1 MGQVPVRTCRLA
13 LALAVLVAA
22 PACAH
27 SKPKASLKKLPPST
41 TTTTL
46 PEFKLVVASVDV
58 QAMKDESVKLSD
70 DVKAQVTATLSN
82 YLEKAV
88 VEPLRTGQAAVGL
101 DAVFTPVALA
111 RLTPGSPDRA
121 ALVEEPGAAGSV
133 VMPDKEDVALTVL
146 ASQAGEAAI
155 ISAAIDF
162 AVVVTTPSGHVRV
175 ARSGEVVLL
184 PTLPGWRVDSY
195 DVVTKHDSLPPPAP
209 TTTTTAKKGA

>member
-1 MGQVPVRTCRLA
+1 VLA
-13 LALAVLVAA
+13 LALLTAA
-22 PACAH
+22 PACTH
-27 SKPKASLKKLPPST
+27 SKPKAAVRKLPPST

-58 QAMKDESVKLSD
+58 QAMKYEQVKLPD
-70 DVKAQVTATLSN
+70 DVKAQVTTTLSN

-111 RLTPGSPDRA
+111 RLTPGTADRA
-121 ALVEEPGAAGSV
+121 ALIEEPGTAGSAV
-133 VMPDKEDVALTVL
+133 APDKEDVSLVVL
-146 ASQAGEAAI
+146 ASQSGDPSV
-155 ISAAIDF
+155 ISATIDF
-162 AVVVTTPSGHVRV
+162 GVIVTTPTGQVKIERT
-175 ARSGEVVLL
+175 GEVVLL

-195 DVVTKHDSLPPPAP
+195 DVVAKRDTVPPPPP